1 MNSLQ
6 NFLDRRHDDIV
17 ATVAA
22 LALAGMIM
30 SPLVGLMLLCEG
42 AMATSRGQFPYA
54 ALCVAGSVICV
65 LVLYISRRVLVLGA
79 TYVTGQA
86 IAVNIESATEETDD
100 TLLKKRGS
108 QGGLCNGRDER

>member
-22 LALAGMIM
+22 LALTGMSM
-30 SPLVGLMLLCEG
+30 SPLVNLMLLYEG

-65 LVLYISRRVLVLGA
+65 LALYISRRVLALGA
-79 TYVTGQA
+79 TYVTGQV
-86 IAVNIESATEETDD
+86 IAANIESATEETD
-100 TLLKKRGS
+100 
-108 QGGLCNGRDER
+108 Q